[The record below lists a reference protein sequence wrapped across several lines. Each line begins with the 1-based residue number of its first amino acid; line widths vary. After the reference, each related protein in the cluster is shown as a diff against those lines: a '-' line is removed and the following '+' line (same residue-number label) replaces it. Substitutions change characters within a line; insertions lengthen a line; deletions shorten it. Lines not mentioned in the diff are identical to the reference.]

1 MTPEL
6 QRFLDLA
13 TRPLEGHPGPRD
25 EAKGELMARLGHSG
39 IPFEMLDLADPLAR
53 LEAAPPEK
61 PWRRRGA
68 LLAALFLSAGTL
80 LTVAG
85 FLAYQIGTMTLVSYL
100 SFQRFAR
107 YAPDSFENKLL
118 LHHVEKI
125 APDLPLGRES
135 LAGGNGMAETG
146 RALSRQPDDLAM
158 LQEQVSRQIFV
169 GAEKWDGF
177 DEDTKE
183 RIARLDADNA
193 LWPLLQAYALLEFSI
208 HPTAGYGRA
217 GTRTITDEAKFQEVV
232 RLFSEA
238 SAKPRYHDR
247 SWSLIRRQI
256 EAFPPE
262 RGIHDAVIVQGFS
275 GFVTRPFTRYRY
287 GGYPFGV
294 MAQVRCERLVTA
306 KDTEGLRAFLG
317 EWRNVVQRVLESPE
331 PVEQDTVTIFTELN
345 AMGENI
351 ATACKDL
358 GMAAEET
365 ATKEMLRRLPDR
377 GYSGNPMPPE
387 LRTAAGVRL
396 ETYNTGMVD
405 LTAAEVLPSRKTEL
419 AFFDRHVAISLAL
432 VGLVFSGLV
441 GLEACRRSKNVKGTA
456 RGLMPLFRREDHLWI
471 GGLGLA
477 LPWLWWW
484 IVTRLTPLGLHRA
497 DPNEVEEGMM
507 ALMIQPAA
515 AMILAMVLLLQ
526 TARWRWELRGG
537 FLALGG
543 FFPRVGWVAAALT
556 ALAIPAAGGILY
568 FPHLN
573 GDDKA
578 LYLLGAS
585 CMAAIGLLWLLWEGI
600 MNLFTPRASALRP
613 NLVMR
618 ALLPWTFAGL
628 FSLLAA
634 YGVSTL
640 MERKW
645 FANDPLLPSWTSK
658 THRNAF
664 EERRAAKWL
673 DP

>member
-1 MTPEL
+1 MTPDLE
-6 QRFLDLA
+6 RFLDLA
-13 TRPLEGHPGPRD
+13 TRPLEGRPGPRD

-39 IPFEMLDLADPLAR
+39 VPFEMLDLTDPLAR
-53 LEAAPPEK
+53 LEVAPPEK

-68 LLAALFLSAGTL
+68 LLAALFLAAGAVL
-80 LTVAG
+80 GVAG
-85 FLAYQIGTMTLVSYL
+85 FLAYQIWMMEFASHL

-107 YAPDSFENKLL
+107 YAPDSIEYKLL
-118 LHHVEKI
+118 LHHVERV

-135 LAGGNGMAETG
+135 LAWGNGIEETG
-146 RALSRQPDDLAM
+146 RALSRQPDDVAM
-158 LQEQVSRQIFV
+158 LQEHVCRQIFLA
-169 GAEKWDGF
+169 GEKWDGF
-177 DEDTKE
+177 DEDTKD

-193 LWPLLQAYALLEFSI
+193 LWPLMQAYAEMGACADPMAGYSR
-208 HPTAGYGRA
+208 PTA
-217 GTRTITDEAKFQEVV
+217 RTIRDEAKFQDVV

-238 SAKPRYHDR
+238 AAKPRYHDR
-247 SWSLIRRQI
+247 SGSLVRRQL

-262 RGIHDAVIVQGFS
+262 RGIHDSVVVRGFS
-275 GFVTRPFTRYRY
+275 GFVTKPFTRYRY
-287 GGYPFGV
+287 GGYLFGV
-294 MAQVRCERLVTA
+294 MAQVRCERLVKA
-306 KDTEGLRAFLG
+306 KDAEGLRTFLG
-317 EWRNVVQRVLESPE
+317 EWRKVVQHVLESPE
-331 PVEQDTVTIFTELN
+331 PVDQDAATILIELN
-345 AMGENI
+345 AMGDNL
-351 ATACKDL
+351 ARACKDL
-358 GMAAEET
+358 GMT
-365 ATKEMLRRLPDR
+365 ADESATRESLKRLLEPS
-377 GYSGNPMPPE
+377 YTYQPMPPE
-387 LRTAAGVRL
+387 LRTSAGVRL
-396 ETYNTGMVD
+396 ETYHSGMVD
-405 LTAAEVLPSRKTEL
+405 LTAEEALPSRKTEL

-432 VGLVFSGLV
+432 VGLVFCGLV

-456 RGLMPLFRREDHLWI
+456 RGLMPLFRCGDHLWI

-484 IVTRLTPLGLHRA
+484 IVTRMTPLGLHGA

-515 AMILAMVLLLQ
+515 AMILSMVLLLQ
-526 TARWRWELRGG
+526 TARWRWDLRGG
-537 FLALGG
+537 FLALSD

-556 ALAIPAAGGILY
+556 ALAIPAAGGIL
-568 FPHLN
+568 FLKPWK
-573 GDDKA
+573 GDDKM
-578 LYLLGAS
+578 LYMLGAS

-618 ALLPWTFAGL
+618 ALLPWTFAGI

-645 FANDPLLPSWTSK
+645 FAKDPLLPSWTSK

-673 DP
+673 EP